1 MIYLNQILFKCYE
14 NLGICYILYCLD
26 IHQKELKSIQPL
38 FLNPGARLL
47 FVGRSINVLESPE
60 FRELML
66 FLGDG
71 KLKDKDLPHRMKM
84 TKTILEEFKKER
96 KSLAEDMQNVEG
108 RISFTMDLWSDPN
121 LDSYMV
127 VTAHYMSRARTDGQL
142 EYRCGL
148 IAFKY
153 IEGAHSGVNLAMH
166 FFKLVDS
173 LGVAHKVHSSP

>member
-1 MIYLNQILFKCYE
+1 MFFFIPMHILIYSFQ
-14 NLGICYILYCLD
+14 
-26 IHQKELKSIQPL
+26 Q
-38 FLNPGARLL
+38 
-47 FVGRSINVLESPE
+47 SINVLESPE

-71 KLKDKDLPHRMKM
+71 KLEDKDLPHPTKM

-96 KSLAEDMQNVEG
+96 KSLAEDMQNTEG
-108 RISFTMDLWSDPN
+108 RISFTTDLWSDPN
-121 LDSYMV
+121 LDSYMA

-166 FFKLVDS
+166 FFKLIDS
-173 LGVAHKVHSSP
+173 LGVAHKVCTSP